1 MLTTDK
7 AHKAFQAKCGKA
19 AVNHISLY
27 SKGEKTLPRYN
38 RSSNDIILTVTM
50 NRLLIIC
57 AAHYAREKVSD
68 LKMYKL
74 IIRQE
79 KTFMSLIWLIK
90 LLKKKP
96 GEEKMPVTVK
106 DRWWCQSSPGR
117 VRDDPF
123 LDCTRHWGLW
133 GWVHPPRLE
142 MDWIHGSCW
151 LHGWCI
157 ALPLFEVR
165 CGRSAPAI
173 FLQKRLALLL
183 HPSPSCPVG
192 RVA

>member
-1 MLTTDK
+1 MERQQLITPLCTRR
-7 AHKAFQAKCGKA
+7 
-19 AVNHISLY
+19 
-27 SKGEKTLPRYN
+27 GEKTLPRYN
-38 RSSNDIILTVTM
+38 RSSDDIILTVTM

-57 AAHYAREKVSD
+57 AEHYAREKVSD

-74 IIRQE
+74 IIRQG
-79 KTFMSLIWLIK
+79 KSFMS

-96 GEEKMPVTVK
+96 EEEKMPVTVK
-106 DRWWCQSSPGR
+106 DRWWFQSPPGR
-117 VRDDPF
+117 ARDDPF
-123 LDCTRHWGLW
+123 LDCAWRWWSW

-157 ALPLFEVR
+157 ALLLFEVR
-165 CGRSAPAI
+165 CGRSGPAT
-173 FLQKRLALLL
+173 FSQKRLALLL